1 MRRYG
6 KRTVNSPKPTLARI
20 SARIHRKL
28 TTLREILAQSH
39 REFQMITRLA
49 VVLCLAF
56 SLAACGGYRQ
66 PPTAFHDIL
75 TQPYRLDS
83 SDELRVIVFGQDD
96 LNTTYTVDQAGY
108 ISMPLIGSV
117 AARGLTL
124 RQLENVI
131 TKRLKN
137 GFLRDPDVS
146 VEVAN
151 YRPIFVMGEV
161 SNAGQY
167 PYVAGMTAQNAIAT
181 AGGFSARARQIDVD
195 VTRQIN
201 GEVLSGRVPI
211 TDPVRPGDTIYVRE
225 RFF

>member
-1 MRRYG
+1 
-6 KRTVNSPKPTLARI
+6 
-20 SARIHRKL
+20 
-28 TTLREILAQSH
+28 
-39 REFQMITRLA
+39 MITRLA
-49 VVLCLAF
+49 VALCLA
-56 SLAACGGYRQ
+56 LTVAACSGYRQ

-75 TQPYRLDS
+75 TKPYRLDS
-83 SDELRVIVFGQDD
+83 SDQLRIIVFGQND

-124 RQLENVI
+124 RQLEDVI

-146 VEVAN
+146 VEVAT

-161 SNAGQY
+161 ANAGQY

-181 AGGFSARARQIDVD
+181 AGGFSPRARQTDVD
-195 VTRQIN
+195 ITRQLN